1 MMTPDKETVGTLGA
15 LGGAIL
21 FLVLWISR
29 LMRTWTG
36 DRTAEQQDKSSA
48 ALLTHYEE
56 RVETLAKKCDE
67 LAAQNATLMAENAK
81 LMTQMEQLRAQLSTF
96 GALLDYYLRADES
109 TANTP
114 PADLM
119 KKLACM
125 IHVNGQP
132 NMALC
137 GGGK

>member
-1 MMTPDKETVGTLGA
+1 MC
-15 LGGAIL
+15 
-21 FLVLWISR
+21 
-29 LMRTWTG
+29 
-36 DRTAEQQDKSSA
+36 SSD
-48 ALLTHYEE
+48 L
-56 RVETLAKKCDE
+56 
-67 LAAQNATLMAENAK
+67 ENAK